1 MISRW
6 PLIIMFDITSLTS
19 FRSRG
24 WEQSSRFKV
33 DSNRM
38 HKYEQKNFLSFRAG
52 CSSMNNSRLHFT
64 HAAIKTI
71 IMLRFFVDLKFLFR
85 ISMNCCAQRM
95 SSDTNLNERTICLF
109 KSETCCCS
117 SVFLS
122 FKMEIYD
129 SRPDKSWLLCFDDL
143 APLFI
148 LLSFVSF
155 QIIGIKQYL
164 VRPLGI
170 QFVKNSATSPNTS
183 ATSSESGSIASTSAY
198 TEPLI
203 PEAILQ
209 SAGRPLGD
217 VINDVSTEIC

>member
-1 MISRW
+1 
-6 PLIIMFDITSLTS
+6 
-19 FRSRG
+19 
-24 WEQSSRFKV
+24 
-33 DSNRM
+33 
-38 HKYEQKNFLSFRAG
+38 
-52 CSSMNNSRLHFT
+52 
-64 HAAIKTI
+64 
-71 IMLRFFVDLKFLFR
+71 
-85 ISMNCCAQRM
+85 
-95 SSDTNLNERTICLF
+95 
-109 KSETCCCS
+109 
-117 SVFLS
+117 
-122 FKMEIYD
+122 MEIYD
-129 SRPDKSWLLCFDDL
+129 SRRDKSWLLCFDDL

-148 LLSFVSF
+148 LVSFVSF